1 MKIAIAN
8 VKYSANVG
16 DGLLSECLE
25 FGLNNIN
32 DMKFDISSCDL
43 AGRTRYCTDTQ
54 ARSTRKKYLQILD
67 STPKMMRRFVLRTGL
82 SLKSVSW
89 RKHYDCCIGDAE
101 AVVIGGGNLFTDV
114 DLNFPTKISVLLN
127 LAKQRRQPIYIYG
140 IGVGDVWS
148 KRGLE
153 ILREA
158 LKNSDIRT
166 VAVRDRRSQK
176 NFIKYFGDIVK
187 QTPVVVR
194 DPGLI
199 TSEVYEL
206 DDGVVLQGVGICLTS
221 PAAISYHSNI
231 SVSNDFLLNWYE
243 RLYSQLT
250 EGGARVEI
258 FTNGDEE
265 DNAFASDFCSFI
277 KAKKGIEIELFSPQ
291 TPTELASYIG
301 NMQAVVAFRM
311 HALICAYSL
320 GKRIVALMWDPKVE
334 SLMASLGL
342 KKYLVDVNTV
352 EVADVCSLV
361 LLESE
366 RSDSNC
372 ISVQEEALNEI
383 GDLAKN
389 VQSLS
394 VRYQ

>member
-1 MKIAIAN
+1 MH
-8 VKYSANVG
+8 
-16 DGLLSECLE
+16 
-25 FGLNNIN
+25 
-32 DMKFDISSCDL
+32 
-43 AGRTRYCTDTQ
+43 
-54 ARSTRKKYLQILD
+54 KK
-67 STPKMMRRFVLRTGL
+67 
-82 SLKSVSW
+82 
-89 RKHYDCCIGDAE
+89 E
-101 AVVIGGGNLFTDV
+101 
-114 DLNFPTKISVLLN
+114 
-127 LAKQRRQPIYIYG
+127 
-140 IGVGDVWS
+140 
-148 KRGLE
+148 
-153 ILREA
+153 
-158 LKNSDIRT
+158 
-166 VAVRDRRSQK
+166 
-176 NFIKYFGDIVK
+176 
-187 QTPVVVR
+187 
-194 DPGLI
+194 
-199 TSEVYEL
+199 
-206 DDGVVLQGVGICLTS
+206 
-221 PAAISYHSNI
+221 
-231 SVSNDFLLNWYE
+231 
-243 RLYSQLT
+243 
-250 EGGARVEI
+250 
-258 FTNGDEE
+258 
-265 DNAFASDFCSFI
+265 
-277 KAKKGIEIELFSPQ
+277 KGIEIELFSPQ